1 MLRISSS
8 PSSSCSEDPGDTIVV
23 EEASYY
29 ALPPAALNCTGGP
42 MGPVRAAPEDDAAA
56 ADGGGDDFSDPLRQS
71 FFPQLLG
78 LPRMS
83 RDLRQALN
91 RRCSGLGKGQVW
103 LMLHVAL
110 HSTYIVHINNS
121 SLACHD
127 DGMNL
132 TSKRQHHHQ
141 KIQLIIFSLQLRF

>member
-29 ALPPAALNCTGGP
+29 ALPPSALNCTGGP
-42 MGPVRAAPEDDAAA
+42 MGPVRAAPPEDATA
-56 ADGGGDDFSDPLRQS
+56 ADGGDNFSDPLRQN

-91 RRCSGLGKGQVW
+91 RRCSGLGKGQVKG
-103 LMLHVAL
+103 LFKKEL
-110 HSTYIVHINNS
+110 
-121 SLACHD
+121 
-127 DGMNL
+127 
-132 TSKRQHHHQ
+132 
-141 KIQLIIFSLQLRF
+141 KIPVVCLQYRVSLQSMLRLFNCYSDLL